1 MWHLVRHDNDN
12 PKDSD
17 RSNKLVTEI
26 YLTRY
31 GTSDIILTCAM
42 TAMKYPGL
50 I

>member
-31 GTSDIILTCAM
+31 GTS
-42 TAMKYPGL
+42 
-50 I
+50 

>member
-1 MWHLVRHDNDN
+1 MWHLFRHDNDN

-31 GTSDIILTCAM
+31 GGTVTIPAGTS
-42 TAMKYPGL
+42 
-50 I
+50 